1 MSLPFAAGIFGLV
14 ACAVFLFTSVREL
27 RRNVPGHAR
36 NAAMIHIAMVSMFVP
51 FCIYV
56 LVAYAP

>member
-27 RRNVPGHAR
+27 RRNRPGHLR
-36 NAAMIHIAMVSMFVP
+36 NAAMIHLAMVSMFLP
-51 FCIYV
+51 FCLYI
-56 LVAYAP
+56 LLAYDP

>member
-1 MSLPFAAGIFGLV
+1 MTLPIVMASLGLV
-14 ACAVFLFTSVREL
+14 LCAIFAFTSIREL
-27 RRNVPGHAR
+27 RRDRPGHAR

-56 LVAYAP
+56 LIAWAP